1 MNKAA
6 APLVMSAGQRESL
19 AVLARS
25 STAAHREV
33 QRAKVLLMAA
43 EGVANSKIAASVGVT
58 PVTVRSWRDRFAG
71 EGLAKFGIV
80 REGRGRRCDG
90 LSPVRSTL

>member
-1 MNKAA
+1 MNKTA

-25 STAAHREV
+25 SSAARREV

-43 EGVANSKIAASVGVT
+43 EGVANSTIAASVGVT
-58 PVTVRSWRDRFAG
+58 PVRAIHLSRLRFVRACRARVVWRG
-71 EGLAKFGIV
+71 GGP
-80 REGRGRRCDG
+80 
-90 LSPVRSTL
+90 S